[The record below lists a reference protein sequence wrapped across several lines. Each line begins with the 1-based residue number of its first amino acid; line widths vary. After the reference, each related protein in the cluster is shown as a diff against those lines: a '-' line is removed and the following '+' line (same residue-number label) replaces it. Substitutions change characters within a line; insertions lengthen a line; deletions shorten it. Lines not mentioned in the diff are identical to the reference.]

1 MTAIFIEKDMAVNI
15 PIYAGSASF
24 FPGESTPFGFYDND
38 PQFQQDA
45 ERLADWC
52 ARRLGYPIVDVE
64 LQDINI
70 FAAFEEAVTEYGNQ
84 VNTYSARDNILTVMG
99 FDTGSTNFNGRYIE
113 PTLTGLFK
121 LARQYGSE
129 VGAGGNLTW
138 YTGSVSVQNGKQV
151 YNLLTDSSIETGS
164 FTNDQFTIRRIFHES
179 TPSIL
184 SYYDPSSTGGVA
196 SGMLNE
202 FGWSGMSTGY
212 TYMVMPLY
220 QDILRI
226 QAVEFNDQ
234 IRRSGYSFQLTKNR
248 LRIFPIPTEDFTMW
262 FNYTL
267 DDESIGLDDS
277 VGKISDHSNIPYGRL
292 VYKYI
297 NEIGRQWI
305 RKYTLALC
313 KEMLGYIRGKYQ
325 DIVVPDNTTTMNYS
339 DLITAATDE
348 KTSLIEEL
356 KEILDQFSR
365 QAQLERK
372 QAESEVLSQ
381 QLAKVPLRI
390 YIG

>member
-1 MTAIFIEKDMAVNI
+1 MAVNI

-24 FPGESTPFGFYDND
+24 FPGDTPFGFYDYD
-38 PQFQQDA
+38 PQFQVDA
-45 ERLADWC
+45 ERMADWC

-64 LQDINI
+64 LQDINF

-84 VNTYSARDNILTVMG
+84 VNTFSARDNMLSVMG
-99 FDTGSTNFNGRYIE
+99 FDTGSSLNGRYVE
-113 PTLTGLFK
+113 PTLKGLFR
-121 LARQYGSE
+121 LAKQYGSE

-138 YTGSVSVQNGKQV
+138 YTGSLSVRANKQV
-151 YNLLTDSSIETGS
+151 YDLVTDSSIETGS
-164 FTNDQFTIRRIFHES
+164 FSTDQFTIRRIFHDGQ
-179 TPSIL
+179 PSVVKF
-184 SYYDPSSTGGVA
+184 YDPSGLGGV
-196 SGMLNE
+196 GTQQFLEE
-202 FGWSGMSTGY
+202 FGWGSMSTGF
-212 TYMVMPLY
+212 TYLVMPIY
-220 QDILRI
+220 QDLLRI

-234 IRRSGYSFQLTKNR
+234 IRRSGYSFQLTNNR
-248 LRIFPIPTEDFTMW
+248 LRIFPIPSDDFTMW

-267 DDESIGLDDS
+267 DDEALGLDS
-277 VGKISDHSNIPYGRL
+277 GVGKISDHSNIPYGRL

-297 NEIGRQWI
+297 NEIGKQWI

-325 DIVVPDNTTTMNYS
+325 DIVVPNETTTLNAS

-348 KTSLIEEL
+348 KNALIEEL
-356 KEILDQFSR
+356 RDILDQFSR

-372 QAESEVLSQ
+372 QAEADVLSQ